1 MGENNVNLD
10 EIKGLLQELKEND
23 GDQLNYEEVEAEIVD
38 QKNKIRSYLM
48 PDNQQEDERLKQIAS
63 KIEAHIQ
70 TGFETFNQ
78 VDEIINYLEPV
89 FQRGKIDKVYGR
101 AIVLIEENTLIEQ
114 VKKHFNNPATDYQLL
129 DYVLSRAIEL
139 SNEIMPSEYTEIL
152 KLEKAFFE
160 EVYNHS

>member
-23 GDQLNYEEVEAEIVD
+23 GDQLKYEEVEAEIVE
-38 QKNKIRSYLM
+38 QKNRIRSYLM

-70 TGFETFNQ
+70 TGFESFNQ
-78 VDEIINYLEPV
+78 VDAIINYLEPV

-101 AIVLIEENTLIEQ
+101 AVVLIEENTLIEQ
-114 VKKHFNNPATDYQLL
+114 VKKHFNHPATDYQLL

>member
-10 EIKGLLQELKEND
+10 EIKELLQELKEND
-23 GDQLNYEEVEAEIVD
+23 GNQLKYEEVEAEIVE
-38 QKNKIRSYLM
+38 QKNTIRSYLM

-70 TGFETFNQ
+70 TGFESFNQ

-101 AIVLIEENTLIEQ
+101 AVVLIEENALIEQ

>member
-38 QKNKIRSYLM
+38 QKNTIRSYLM

>member
-10 EIKGLLQELKEND
+10 EIKELLQELKEND
-23 GDQLNYEEVEAEIVD
+23 GNQLKYEEVEAKIVE
-38 QKNKIRSYLM
+38 QKNTIRSYLM

-70 TGFETFNQ
+70 TGFEAFNQ

-101 AIVLIEENTLIEQ
+101 AVVLIEENTLIEQ
-114 VKKHFNNPATDYQLL
+114 VKNHFDNPATDYQLL

-139 SNEIMPSEYTEIL
+139 SNEVMPSEYTEIL